1 MLVRLERVDDYNCN
15 GSGFLRAPV
24 QSQRWD
30 KKEKDNHYP
39 QVCEK
44 VQGKRP
50 QFFFV
55 HLKPFAEPWTI
66 GMPQSHG
73 GNPIE
78 EGKENTNSKG
88 TQEKVSEENDF
99 FAFHDSSIIS
109 DEGIGAR
116 LFGPTKSA

>member
-1 MLVRLERVDDYNCN
+1 MYELMLVRLKRLDDAYNCN

-44 VQGKRP
+44 VQGKCP

-55 HLKPFAEPWTI
+55 QLKPFAEPWAI
-66 GMPQSHG
+66 GMPKSHG

-78 EGKENTNSKG
+78 
-88 TQEKVSEENDF
+88 
-99 FAFHDSSIIS
+99 
-109 DEGIGAR
+109 
-116 LFGPTKSA
+116 

>member
-1 MLVRLERVDDYNCN
+1 M
-15 GSGFLRAPV
+15 

-44 VQGKRP
+44 VQGKCP

-55 HLKPFAEPWTI
+55 HLKPFAEPWAI

-78 EGKENTNSKG
+78 
-88 TQEKVSEENDF
+88 
-99 FAFHDSSIIS
+99 
-109 DEGIGAR
+109 
-116 LFGPTKSA
+116 